1 MAQTVFKRY
10 EIKYILTHTQMEA
23 LQDTMGPYM
32 MPDKHG
38 PSTIRNIYYDTDNYR
53 LIRHCIQKPVY
64 KEKLRLRSYRQTDKD
79 TPVFV
84 ELKKKYDGVVYKRRL
99 AMPETQAMTW
109 IDTGIAPTEDGQI
122 GREIDYFIHF
132 YESLKP
138 VIYLS
143 YHREAFYSRT
153 DPNFR
158 VTFDRDIQFRQS
170 ELSLTAKTGGTPIL
184 PEGLVLMEIKTA
196 GAIPLWMTD
205 FLTKHKLYKT
215 SFSKYGTAYTTVI
228 CKQQEEEFPHA
239 GNNI

>member
-10 EIKYILTHTQMEA
+10 EIKYILTHTQAEA
-23 LQDTMGPYM
+23 LLKAIAPYM
-32 MPDKHG
+32 KPDKHG
-38 PSTIRNIYYDTDNYR
+38 PSIIRNVYYDTENYR
-53 LIRHCIQKPVY
+53 LIRHCLQKPVY
-64 KEKLRLRSYRQTDKD
+64 KEKLRLRCYRQADRD
-79 TPVFV
+79 TPIFV

-99 AMPETQAMTW
+99 AMPEAQAMAW
-109 IDTGIAPTEDGQI
+109 IDTGIAPMENSQI

-132 YESLKP
+132 YETLKP
-138 VIYLS
+138 VVYLS

-158 VTFDRDIQFRQS
+158 VTFDQDIRFRQH
-170 ELSLTAKTGGTPIL
+170 ELSLTANANGTRIL
-184 PEGLVLMEIKTA
+184 PEGLVLVEIKTA
-196 GAIPLWMTD
+196 GAIPLWMTE

-228 CKQQEEEFPHA
+228 CKQQEGELPHA